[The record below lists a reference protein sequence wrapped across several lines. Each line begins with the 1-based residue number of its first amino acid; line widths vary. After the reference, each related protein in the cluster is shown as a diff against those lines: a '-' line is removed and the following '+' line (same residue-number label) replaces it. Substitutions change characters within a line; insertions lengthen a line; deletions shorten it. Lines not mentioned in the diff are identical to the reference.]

1 MAGEVSSGR
10 HGSGVVGVA
19 RVGRGPQSE
28 EVVVGN
34 AVDTLQ
40 ESHPAWVDK
49 RREQVGTG
57 AGKEHSDCVVVAVV
71 VVVSGGRERDR
82 QRGSDR
88 QRERVRQTDRERQ
101 TDRQRQEERDRV
113 TETGRERQTE

>member
-57 AGKEHSDCVVVAVV
+57 AGKEHSDCVVVVV

-88 QRERVRQTDRERQ
+88 QRESDR
-101 TDRQRQEERDRV
+101 
-113 TETGRERQTE
+113 

>member
-28 EVVVGN
+28 EVVIGN

-57 AGKEHSDCVVVAVV
+57 AGKEHSDCVVV
-71 VVVSGGRERDR
+71 SGGRERETD
-82 QRGSDR
+82 
-88 QRERVRQTDRERQ
+88 RVRDPDDDNTLVHKDKDSRTNRLIYI
-101 TDRQRQEERDRV
+101 
-113 TETGRERQTE
+113 